1 MRGLLYHSTG
11 NLHIALDDFQ
21 LGLLYDNT
29 HDGCRLMAGLVLQS
43 IGRFKESQLHYITLA
58 KNANCYSS
66 VSKNEKNNVKK
77 KSKKKNSKMKKE
89 NNKNNKE
96 EEDETKT
103 ASATSIII
111 PTNATWGYYLYR
123 LSIYFQS
130 RLDTPL
136 QSFNI
141 DKEILSSFKENAT
154 KRKNIKQWNV
164 KTKITNSNYNLKME
178 KAIGNNGTAE
188 DVSLSRELKEVCA
201 TDAVRRKALQGIL
214 KESNKYGQLMQ
225 ITSNGFLSNQ
235 RQWRQ
240 FGISVIDTTQEI
252 RKWWQN
258 IEVTGEGE
266 VVMSELKDHARSSP
280 NGAPYSYRDVA
291 DVAVRW
297 YVLYI
302 YIFFFVITISKFFFY
317 IIFYYTCIQMILT
330 FFHFIVL
337 VGVKYQ
343 NRMILYGGLIY

>member
-66 VSKNEKNNVKK
+66 VSKNEKNKK
-77 KSKKKNSKMKKE
+77 KSKKKKKTIKKE
-89 NNKNNKE
+89 NNKE

-136 QSFNI
+136 HSFNI

-164 KTKITNSNYNLKME
+164 KTKITNVNYTIQME
-178 KAIGNNGTAE
+178 KAIGNKGTAA

-252 RKWWQN
+252 RKWWQK
-258 IEVTGEGE
+258 IEEKGDGED
-266 VVMSELKDHARSSP
+266 VVMSELNDHARSSP
-280 NGAPYSYRDVA
+280 KGAPYSYRDVA

-297 YVLYI
+297 YV
-302 YIFFFVITISKFFFY
+302 IFYLHLFLCYHYFKFCFFLLSY
-317 IIFYYTCIQMILT
+317 II
-330 FFHFIVL
+330 L
-337 VGVKYQ
+337 VHKAF
-343 NRMILYGGLIY
+343 

>member
-1 MRGLLYHSTG
+1 M
-11 NLHIALDDFQ
+11 
-21 LGLLYDNT
+21 
-29 HDGCRLMAGLVLQS
+29 
-43 IGRFKESQLHYITLA
+43 
-58 KNANCYSS
+58 
-66 VSKNEKNNVKK
+66 
-77 KSKKKNSKMKKE
+77 
-89 NNKNNKE
+89 
-96 EEDETKT
+96 
-103 ASATSIII
+103 
-111 PTNATWGYYLYR
+111 YR
-123 LSIYFQS
+123 LSVYFQS

-164 KTKITNSNYNLKME
+164 KTKITNSTYTIQTNKE
-178 KAIGNNGTAE
+178 IGNKDTAE

-258 IEVTGEGE
+258 IEEKGGEEE
-266 VVMSELKDHARSSP
+266 VVMSELNDHARSSP
-280 NGAPYSYRDVA
+280 KGAPYSYRDVA

-297 YVLYI
+297 YVI
-302 YIFFFVITISKFFFY
+302 YLFTSISLLSLFKCFFF
-317 IIFYYTCIQMILT
+317 L
-330 FFHFIVL
+330 FI
-337 VGVKYQ
+337 
-343 NRMILYGGLIY
+343 